1 MVHSVTSAS
10 HIAFELGKFLLTGLA
25 IGLYAVYKMD
35 FWVQMT
41 NESWREPMQRS
52 AVMMFVVESFAL
64 FGFFATEGP
73 EIYAL
78 SKAHTWW
85 GSLLLSW
92 ALCTAVWLTLMTI
105 EHRRNNRLIISLVQA
120 DLAQPK
126 ALPLRQA
133 GWASLG
139 LAGAVIWSLLAIAE
153 TTER

>member
-10 HIAFELGKFLLTGLA
+10 HIASELGKFLLYGLV
-25 IGLYAVYKMD
+25 IGLG
-35 FWVQMT
+35 WVHKVKLWIPRAD
-41 NESWREPMQRS
+41 ESWREPVQRS
-52 AVMMFVVESFAL
+52 AVMVFVVESLAL

-139 LAGAVIWSLLAIAE
+139 LAGAVTWSLLAIAE
-153 TTER
+153 TSPR